1 MLKSQLALQP
11 HINTGVFDV
20 ALTEQPHKLGENVR
34 MKGVHIT
41 NGNGTQLMDVFLA
54 RLSIVTMT

>member
-20 ALTEQPHKLGENVR
+20 AVTEQPHKLGKNVR
-34 MKGVHIT
+34 MKGVHMSKFT
-41 NGNGTQLMDVFLA
+41 GLA
-54 RLSIVTMT
+54 YIH